1 MLSVHQNRFPF
12 FGAFLML
19 QLLLSFPFPGI
30 HHCLLSSLTF
40 VSCQGECNLIVRD
53 GRSELHGQYRGD
65 MRHGTADGQGEAI
78 WYDNNNYEGQEVGRY
93 KGHFKGGAMHGW
105 GTFTWSGSGD
115 VYEGEWKRDKM
126 HGQGEQRRGDGTM
139 IHKGRWVNDEPQRN
153 SVGNSAITGG
163 LPLGATCSRYTS
175 RMWQQRNRLLREMYS
190 KGRQ

>member
-1 MLSVHQNRFPF
+1 
-12 FGAFLML
+12 ML

-153 SVGNSAITGG
+153 FVGNSAITGG
-163 LPLGATCSRYTS
+163 LPLGTTCSSRYTS
-175 RMWQQRNRLLREMYS
+175 SMWQQRGNRLLMES
-190 KGRQ
+190 K